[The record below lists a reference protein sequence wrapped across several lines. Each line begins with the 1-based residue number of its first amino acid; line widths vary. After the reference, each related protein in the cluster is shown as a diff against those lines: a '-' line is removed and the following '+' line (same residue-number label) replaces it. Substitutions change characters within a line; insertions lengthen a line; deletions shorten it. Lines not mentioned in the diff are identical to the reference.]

1 MNFITTYY
9 TYKSFDTMRRA
20 PMKIGVLYGGV
31 SKEREVSIS
40 SSKGIIEALKRNGH
54 EVIPID
60 FNPQQL
66 EDVINLE
73 VDLIYIAL
81 HGKHGEDGCVQGLL
95 DMVGIPYIG
104 SGVLASALA
113 MDKTK
118 AKEMF
123 DRADIPTAKGQRYR
137 VNESSDLSEISQDIN
152 SKFTPPFVIKPNREG
167 STLGLT
173 IVQKASE
180 ISEAVGKAMQSDDS
194 ILVEQFIKGIELTVP
209 VIGEIGEEK
218 ALPIIEIIPKNEL
231 YDFESKYAEGG
242 SEHII
247 PARIDDALTLRIQ
260 EFAVLAHQVLGCET
274 YSRADFILTE
284 DNTPYILEVNTLPGM
299 TPTSLFPDAAQT
311 VGISYDQMIET
322 FIELTKNK

>member
-1 MNFITTYY
+1 
-9 TYKSFDTMRRA
+9 
-20 PMKIGVLYGGV
+20 MKIGVLYGGV